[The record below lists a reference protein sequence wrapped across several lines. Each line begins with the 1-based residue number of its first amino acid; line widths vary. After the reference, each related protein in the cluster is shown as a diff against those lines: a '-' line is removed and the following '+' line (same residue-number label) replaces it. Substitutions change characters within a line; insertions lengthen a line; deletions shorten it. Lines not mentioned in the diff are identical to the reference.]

1 MATAGEYGA
10 ILTLKDNFSRTADK
24 AASKVGAFGK
34 LGSIAGAGLKV
45 AAVGIAAAGTAAAF
59 SLKGFSDFESAML
72 DLKAVAK
79 DDLGFGDYEK
89 MYEQAKQLGAA
100 TQFSAKEV
108 AEGMGELAR
117 AGLKPQQVM
126 QAIAGTLDMAAAEG
140 IEVGRAAEITANAL
154 AQFNLQA
161 NETAR
166 VADVLAKASNLGTLG
181 MEDMAESFKY
191 VGSMAGQMKNQSL
204 EGVSAALVALSNN
217 GIKGSQAGTALR
229 GALARLAAPNK
240 NATAAMKALNMQ
252 ILDSE
257 GNMKSIT
264 EIVGQFENA
273 TKNMTDTQTAA
284 YAKMLVGETG
294 MSAFMALAKTGQDE
308 LNSMTKELQNASG
321 AAEAM
326 AKIKM
331 SGLAGAWELMSG
343 AIDGVV
349 ISLGERLAPL
359 LVNITDKVGKLA
371 DKANGLFALGD
382 AIRYLSPDTSNFSK
396 MLVGPKNNANPNVT
410 NAVGQVTGI
419 AQMTNDK
426 LAIGQNLQTP
436 GGLAVTKEQIEGVYN
451 AYSKFNE
458 LTGLNLNVEQFMTLS
473 GKLGEV
479 KESFLGLWDTIKE
492 GLSSAVEPLME
503 AFGVEGA
510 SEFDLITSGLEG
522 LKSVFDGL
530 KEVIEFVSPI
540 VKTFVEIIK
549 EIAGPIID
557 IVKPSFDDLMSTI
570 QNSSPLWS
578 YIGSVLKGV
587 GRILGLVLGATIK
600 FVIDRVN
607 ELIGGANWLVEA
619 ILGIVAPGETAEEVF
634 NKIGEVI
641 QKVIGYISDLIGK
654 IKGIDFSKIK
664 IPSLGNLFGG
674 TKEFSGASYIMKDEQ
689 PALLHKGEAVL
700 TRDENKR
707 FRKMNTQPNSG
718 NLGNN
723 FNLKPSKE
731 GSKGKTMI
739 FNGDIQLNTPLTDTA
754 SVEKVVNEFFVRAE
768 SKLNS
773 EGR

>member
-10 ILTLKDNFSRTADK
+10 ILTLKDNFSGTADK
-24 AASKVGAFGK
+24 AAGKVGAFGK
-34 LGSIAGAGLKV
+34 LGSLAGAGLKV
-45 AAVGIAAAGTAAAF
+45 AATGIAAAGAAAVV

-79 DDLGFGDYEK
+79 NDLGFGDYEK

-140 IEVGRAAEITANAL
+140 IEVARAATIAADAL
-154 AQFNLQA
+154 TQFGLAADQ
-161 NETAR
+161 TGK
-166 VADVLAKASNLGTLG
+166 VADVLATASNEGTLG

-191 VGSMAGQMKNQSL
+191 IGPIAKGFANYSL
-204 EGVSAALVALSNN
+204 ENVSAALVVLSNN
-217 GIKGSQAGTALR
+217 GIKASQAGTTMRAVIS
-229 GALARLAAPNK
+229 RLSAPTK
-240 NATAAMKALNMQ
+240 TASGIMRELGMN
-252 ILDSE
+252 ILDNKKNLKPLSQ
-257 GNMKSIT
+257 
-264 EIVGQFENA
+264 IVGEFAEK
-273 TKNMTDTQTAA
+273 TKNLSDAQKAA
-284 YAKMLVGETG
+284 AAKGLVGETAMTG
-294 MSAFMALAKTGQDE
+294 FLALVDSGQEE
-308 LNSMTKELQNASG
+308 LEKMEKKFENVEGASK
-321 AAEAM
+321 AM

-331 SGLAGAWELMSG
+331 SGLAGVWELMSG

-359 LVNITDKVGKLA
+359 LVNVTDIIGKLA
-371 DKANGLFALGD
+371 DKTNGLFALGD
-382 AIRYLSPDTSNFSK
+382 ALSFLAPDTSNLSK
-396 MLVGPKNNANPNVT
+396 MLAGPQNNADPNVT

-451 AYSKFNE
+451 AYSKFNN
-458 LTGLNLNVEQFMTLS
+458 LTGLNLDVSQFMTLS
-473 GKLGEV
+473 QKLGEV
-479 KESFLGLWDTIKE
+479 KEAFSGLWSSITE
-492 GLSSAVEPLME
+492 GLSSAVQPLME

-510 SEFDLITSGLEG
+510 SNFDLITAGLEG
-522 LKSVFDGL
+522 LKTVFDGL
-530 KEVIEFVSPI
+530 KGVIEFISPI
-540 VKTFVEIIK
+540 VKTFIEIIMA
-549 EIAGPIID
+549 IAEPIIA
-557 IVKPSFDDLMSTI
+557 IVKPSFDNLMSTI

-578 YIGSVLKGV
+578 YLGSVLKAVGSVLGV
-587 GRILGLVLGATIK
+587 ILGTALKLVINH
-600 FVIDRVN
+600 VN
-607 ELIGGANWLVEA
+607 TLIGGANWLIEA
-619 ILGIVAPGETAEEVF
+619 ILGIVAPGKTAEEVF

-707 FRKMNTQPNSG
+707 FRKMNAQPNSG

-723 FNLKPSKE
+723 FNLKPSNE
-731 GSKGKTMI
+731 GSKGKTFV
-739 FNGDIQLNTPLTDTA
+739 FNGDIKLNTPLTDAA
-754 SVEKVVNEFFVRAE
+754 STEKAMDEFFTRVE